1 MAARSQVF
9 VMLICWL
16 SSTHLYHPRP
26 NPIIAHLNFCN
37 SLWLPTPLQCPSK
50 ATKTSKRESGPSL
63 RWLRPLVKTARPC
76 RGLTAKL
83 EVLTKPGA
91 GATWS
96 PIPASSPAPAPPC
109 LPSRRDELLEAPPTH
124 PAHRCLRAFAHALC
138 CLNHPAF
145 LQGFTFWLLLVQTP
159 GASLPSLVTLSDSQ
173 SHPCFIF
180 ISAPSFL

>member
-1 MAARSQVF
+1 
-9 VMLICWL
+9 MLICWL

-91 GATWS
+91 GVTWS